1 MKIKLSN
8 FAKDLNIN
16 ADDLLHLFYEK
27 GDVRKKA
34 SSAITKEEADWILEK
49 LTKDNMVDSFDDYFH
64 YSRRDN
70 MYKRLHT
77 GELVTGLIFAVNNSE
92 IIVDCGTIHTGY
104 IHANNLT
111 KPISEYSVG
120 DWIKAVVNRVCD
132 ADGSA
137 MLIEED
143 YYRQREEIEKQNKQ
157 QRNSSIVNEVMSQVQ
172 ENLTQMKPALISEIA
187 ISVYSQLEKGVSAE
201 NAELK
206 KKVSELEER
215 VKYLETMIDILKM

>member
-1 MKIKLSN
+1 MKIKLSD

-16 ADDLLHLFYEK
+16 ADDLLYLFYEK
-27 GDVRKKA
+27 GDARKKA

-64 YSRRDN
+64 HSRRGN
-70 MYKRLHT
+70 MFKKLHN
-77 GELVTGLIFAVNNSE
+77 GEFVKGIIVGVGNSE
-92 IIVDCGTIHTGY
+92 ITVDCGTPHTCY
-104 IHANNLT
+104 VKANHLI
-111 KPISEYSVG
+111 KDPSEYFVG
-120 DWIKAVVNRVCD
+120 DEIEAVVNRVCD
-132 ADGSA
+132 ADGVA
-137 MLIEED
+137 DLIEED
-143 YYRQREEIEKQNKQ
+143 YYKHLNEMKKQSKQ

-206 KKVSELEER
+206 RRVNELEER
-215 VKYLETMIDILKM
+215 VKYLETMIDKLKF